1 MVMGCARQIILLLLC
16 KICRQEL
23 EVSCMGIVNHH
34 HYGHLVF
41 YRGNKGELTLVVS
54 RAFQKWSSTLVDDD
68 EPGTLDLRPFL
79 GKRFN
84 MDFPLVLT
92 GLFLASV
99 PPIIAYIVLQR
110 FIRRGL
116 VAGAIK

>member
-1 MVMGCARQIILLLLC
+1 MIFNITAWWNDLLLP
-16 KICRQEL
+16 
-23 EVSCMGIVNHH
+23 
-34 HYGHLVF
+34 LVLI
-41 YRGNKGELTLVVS
+41 GDQDQTTVTVAAAAVGS
-54 RAFQKWSSTLVDDD
+54 
-68 EPGTLDLRPFL
+68 
-79 GKRFN
+79 RFN